1 MSSVTTADTAGIDG
15 RSRIAAALA
24 KRMRGRRRAEVRFQV
39 YGIAAIVLSVTMLAI
54 LLVTIIQ
61 AGYTAFIQAYF
72 EIDVTIDE
80 QAVDPDGAR
89 DPDDLAMVNYAQ
101 IVESALVQL
110 LDLEDQQVPLNT
122 LLALPRARAENL
134 IEELD
139 AQIASGRI
147 TFAGITDFGQP
158 VALGLLANL
167 NTMPPVEDFLSDD
180 LRGRVDLAAVIGL
193 AGELRGALA
202 DVPIEFANLQRGR
215 FVDAD
220 LLEPFADRVIPESVT
235 DPRERTGLLRGVA
248 RAVNDSV
255 AESVRLRFAEQS
267 LSLGD
272 LENAD
277 LADRLRSTLS
287 EYVDEMI
294 SRGAGNQLRAM
305 VLADPELIGQTISL
319 DFLASSDVDVM
330 MKGQISRDLPES
342 RRQVNDL
349 QLQWMDRLQEEGYL
363 GTRFAWSLFT
373 NGASTQPE
381 QSGIGVAVVGSFYM
395 MLIVLALA
403 LPLGVATAIYLE
415 EFAPKNRATDV
426 IEVNI
431 NNLAAVPS
439 IVFGLLGLAVFVNFA
454 NLGRS
459 APLVGGLVLTLMT
472 LPTIIIAA
480 RAALKAV
487 PPSIREA
494 ALGVGASKT
503 QSIFH
508 HVLPLAMPGILT
520 GTIIGM
526 AQALG
531 ETAPLLMIGMVAFVT
546 DYPATP
552 MDPATALP
560 VQIFMWA
567 TLPER
572 GFVERTSAGIMVLL
586 AFLVFMNAMAI
597 WLRKKF
603 ERRW

>member
-1 MSSVTTADTAGIDG
+1 MSSAEIADTVGAEG
-15 RSRIAAALA
+15 RSRIAAALD
-24 KRMRGRRRAEVRFQV
+24 KRMRARRRAEIRFQA
-39 YGIAAIVLSVTMLAI
+39 YGIAAIIAALIMLCI
-54 LLVTIIQ
+54 LLGSIVSR
-61 AGYTAFIQAYF
+61 GYTAFLQSYLVVDVPVPAEIIDPEGDGEPVRSLPAY
-72 EIDVTIDE
+72 EPVIVAALADHLDVDNQDVPLHTVMSIR
-80 QAVDPDGAR
+80 GISR
-89 DPDDLAMVNYAQ
+89 DDLIAELNAQ
-101 IVESALVQL
+101 VA
-110 LDLEDQQVPLNT
+110 
-122 LLALPRARAENL
+122 AG
-134 IEELD
+134 
-139 AQIASGRI
+139 QIAF
-147 TFAGITDFGQP
+147 TGITDFGAPQP
-158 VALGLLANL
+158 ISLLADL
-167 NTMPPVEDFLSDD
+167 NAMPPVEDFLSDD

-193 AGELRGALA
+193 AGELRGALGP
-202 DVPIEFANLQRGR
+202 VTVEFSDLMRGR
-215 FVDAD
+215 FVDAS
-220 LLEPFADRVIPESVT
+220 LLEPFADRIIPEDVT
-235 DPRERTGLLRGVA
+235 DTRERTGLLRGVA
-248 RAVNDSV
+248 RAANDAVS
-255 AESVRLRFAEQS
+255 ESVRQRLAQQTLTVASIANEG
-267 LSLGD
+267 LA
-272 LENAD
+272 AD
-277 LADRLRSTLS
+277 LRDEIDGYLGEMVSGGSRIVLRDRI
-287 EYVDEMI
+287 VANPD
-294 SRGAGNQLRAM
+294 
-305 VLADPELIGQTISL
+305 VIGQSVPLTL
-319 DFLASSDVDVM
+319 LASSDLDVM

-342 RRQVNDL
+342 RRQINDL
-349 QLQWMDRLQEEGYL
+349 QLQWMDRLVEDGTL
-363 GTRFAWSLFT
+363 DTRFNWTLFT
-373 NGASTQPE
+373 AGAAREPE
-381 QSGIGVAVVGSFYM
+381 EAGIGVAIIGSFYM

-415 EFAPKNRATDV
+415 EFAPKNRATDI

-454 NLGRS
+454 DLGRS
-459 APLVGGLVLTLMT
+459 LPLVGGLVLTLMT

-503 QSIFH
+503 QTIFH

-560 VQIFMWA
+560 VQIYMWA

-586 AFLVFMNAMAI
+586 AFLVFMNALAI
-597 WLRKKF
+597 WLRKRF